1 MSIIKKLLI
10 KKLTFKE
17 KTEIAVALYSRIDTM
32 METIAALKKIGV
44 DASSFEQSLS
54 VCETL
59 IKENKI
65 WRLI

>member
-1 MSIIKKLLI
+1 M

-17 KTEIAVALYSRIDTM
+17 KTEIKVALYSRIDTM

-44 DASSFEQSLS
+44 DASSFEQSLY

-59 IKENKI
+59 IKEKKI
-65 WRLI
+65 WSY

>member
-1 MSIIKKLLI
+1 MSIIKNLLM

-17 KTEIAVALYSRIDTM
+17 KTEIKVALYSRIDTM

-59 IKENKI
+59 IKEKKI
-65 WRLI
+65 WSY